1 MQFSHINNKNKKTAK
16 TFKKTVFLNNLF
28 LIPLLIMV
36 LLISG
41 CARWPEDGDG
51 GDGEKQKL
59 LLIRVDINEN
69 GKINTDLGKYYIV
82 LDTRENAA
90 QPPSQDIEEWEKGYY
105 YIRLDNYGF
114 CIGEWDKT
122 CKYTSIG
129 NKYEKYFQ
137 INLDLASIGNPKK
150 IYMNVIITDNNDKTY
165 DSIGNP
171 SDLTI
176 DTGVSGSG
184 YSKTVQDF
192 AGDSTGGPDFDL
204 IRVTGTVLLTTF

>member
-59 LLIRVDINEN
+59 LLIRVDINET

-114 CIGEWDKT
+114 CMGEWDKT
-122 CKYTSIG
+122 CKSTSIG
-129 NKYEKYFQ
+129 IKYEKYFQ
-137 INLDLASIGNPKK
+137 INLDLASLGNPKK
-150 IYMNVIITDNNDKTY
+150 IYMNVITTDNKDKTH
-165 DSIGNP
+165 DSVGNP
-171 SDLTI
+171 TDLTI
-176 DTGVSGSG
+176 GDTSLESYSRIGQGSG
-184 YSKTVQDF
+184 GSI
-192 AGDSTGGPDFDL
+192 GGPDFV
-204 IRVTGTVLLTTF
+204 INRVSVTLYTKS